1 MAQYFFR
8 QLEFFELN
16 TIRQTFNT
24 SESCTRYRYIY
35 IYIKERII
43 VSILLGQENLL

>member
-1 MAQYFFR
+1 MVQYFFR

-16 TIRQTFNT
+16 TICQTFNT
-24 SESCTRYRYIY
+24 SESCTRYRY